1 MQEILEVFLSYLLTY
16 ECFFVA
22 FSISLLK
29 PLETCSRLGAHTLK
43 AEATLFTQRRL
54 TRTWQK
60 NKAWLRGKF
69 NWIYRRWY
77 SITFSCLSCEYKPP
91 SQLVVWDLSFT
102 YRQAYLNQYHTMAV
116 LFGINIWSDGVQ
128 LWNALESWPAD
139 KIKND
144 NNNSLKNVNFT
155 LLTS

>member
-1 MQEILEVFLSYLLTY
+1 MLATRSTLSKSWSD
-16 ECFFVA
+16 A
-22 FSISLLK
+22 F
-29 PLETCSRLGAHTLK
+29 H
-43 AEATLFTQRRL
+43 ATRL

-77 SITFSCLSCEYKPP
+77 SITFSCLSCEYNPP

-128 LWNALESWPAD
+128 LWNALESWLAD

-144 NNNSLKNVNFT
+144 NNNSLKNVYLFYSANKLSLLSLMEVRTSADQTKQQT
-155 LLTS
+155 LWFKRGQ